1 MSAVKKKKMRPM
13 AFVRKYGR
21 IMLGGAILL
30 VVLFMAVFAPLLT
43 PCDPYYCDPTIK
55 WLDPGSEGHPLGTD
69 NLGRDVW
76 AWIVYGA
83 RLSLI
88 IPIGVQIITIII
100 GTLIGLLCGYYPKV
114 DAILMRVMEAFN
126 AIPTLVITLLICEA
140 LGRGIFNLMLGM
152 ALGSFIGVARLIR
165 GRVLSVRK
173 EEYIECEKV
182 MGAGG
187 MRTLFRHVLP
197 ACGNT
202 LLVRFSTGLAGSLLS
217 MIGLAFLSVG
227 VPQNIPTWG
236 LMVALGRGMALVKPH
251 LVLYP
256 TIAIAI
262 TTFGFAMLGDGMREV
277 IGSGRS

>member
-1 MSAVKKKKMRPM
+1 MN
-13 AFVRKYGR
+13 
-21 IMLGGAILL
+21 
-30 VVLFMAVFAPLLT
+30 VV
-43 PCDPYYCDPTIK
+43 
-55 WLDPGSEGHPLGTD
+55 
-69 NLGRDVW
+69 
-76 AWIVYGA
+76 
-83 RLSLI
+83 
-88 IPIGVQIITIII
+88 I

-114 DAILMRVMEAFN
+114 DAVLMRVMEAFN

-140 LGRGIFNLMLGM
+140 LGRGVFNLMLGM
-152 ALGSFIGVARLIR
+152 ALGGFIGVARLVR

-182 MGAGG
+182 MGASGL
-187 MRTLFRHVLP
+187 RTMFLHVLP
-197 ACGNT
+197 ACSNT

-227 VPQNIPTWG
+227 VPQDIPTWG
-236 LMVALGRGMALVKPH
+236 LMVAIGRGMALLKPH

-256 TIAIAI
+256 TLAIAI